1 MEAIDTV
8 MDKDEM
14 IVCSLV
20 SKYPFGSIENVI
32 RETAIHQVEISFPK
46 GEKQVIDKGRKSM
59 LEDIEAG
66 RVEIGDVIDS
76 MCQES
81 IMAAHK
87 EGRKEVVEW
96 FRQHYGFHHMAVY
109 DNWIEHHLLSDDN
122 DFQAQLKEWGL

>member
-20 SKYPFGSIENVI
+20 SKYPFRSIENVI
-32 RETAIHQVEISFPK
+32 RETAIHQAEITFPK
-46 GEKQVIDKGRKSM
+46 GIDKGRKSM

-87 EGRKEVVEW
+87 EGRKEVVE
-96 FRQHYGFHHMAVY
+96 FIGEEPFEHNY
-109 DNWIEHHLLSDDN
+109 DGQEHRTDDC
-122 DFQAQLKEWGL
+122 FACRYEAKLKEWGL